1 MISSIRFPCFY
12 IWSDLFHYEFDTSKE
27 KKLSKKKKIAINF
40 VDKCKK
46 VLKQTVGITHIDCAQ
61 RYHESFY
68 VSYYYKLPPI
78 TTSSSLSLKDK
89 VALFLCSDIVY

>member
-27 KKLSKKKKIAINF
+27 KKLSKKTQFAINF

-46 VLKQTVGITHIDCAQ
+46 VLKQTVGITHIDQ
-61 RYHESFY
+61 RYHERFY